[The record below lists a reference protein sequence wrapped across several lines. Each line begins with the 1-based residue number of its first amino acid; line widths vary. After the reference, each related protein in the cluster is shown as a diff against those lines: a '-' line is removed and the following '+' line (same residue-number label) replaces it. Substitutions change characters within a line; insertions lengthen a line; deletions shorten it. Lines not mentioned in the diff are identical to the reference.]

1 MLKKCQ
7 ISEQFRLDFH
17 IKHVQ
22 CTFCWEFRLGRY
34 RSQYRIWLFK
44 MYNLKNIVDVINIF
58 APDIQMGYAVI
69 LVVKGNALYSAL
81 KINIENTINI
91 LTTDFTGL
99 SRDFLSTNGDLCI
112 FSEYQIIWMFPELY
126 TIKKCFA
133 RAETKSYTLK
143 LNIRKFAFLQF
154 AASMW
159 ILPFTGLENKK
170 FNMFRNSEW
179 K

>member
-1 MLKKCQ
+1 
-7 ISEQFRLDFH
+7 
-17 IKHVQ
+17 
-22 CTFCWEFRLGRY
+22 
-34 RSQYRIWLFK
+34 

-112 FSEYQIIWMFPELY
+112 FSEYQII
-126 TIKKCFA
+126 
-133 RAETKSYTLK
+133 
-143 LNIRKFAFLQF
+143 
-154 AASMW
+154 
-159 ILPFTGLENKK
+159 
-170 FNMFRNSEW
+170 
-179 K
+179 